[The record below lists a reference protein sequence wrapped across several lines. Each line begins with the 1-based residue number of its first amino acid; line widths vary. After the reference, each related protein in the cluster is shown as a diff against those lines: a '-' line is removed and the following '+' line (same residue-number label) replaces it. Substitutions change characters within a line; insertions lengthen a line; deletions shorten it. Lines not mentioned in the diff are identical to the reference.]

1 MNNYTSIFR
10 VGILDDLHNYFP
22 DLLYNSDRF
31 RSVQDVLRYIQR
43 GARTQFNPFEQGLR
57 EYNRNN
63 HVTQIPVVD
72 SRMTRDVSSEPQ
84 RVPFTTSNITV
95 PQQAPLTTSNMPETP
110 VRVRAAGISEAPSA
124 PIRRRPVTYYWAD
137 SLIPNRYE
145 NNLIDTSM
153 LTNLF
158 TMALNQNFTDVPVVP
173 TNQQVDTATT
183 LGTGGSTEP
192 CASVCVCVCVCVC
205 ILDNRLEKTQVG
217 GELRNGDAV
226 VLLNVAHHLHFISA
240 DKVNAHTF
248 ASIAACAPN
257 PMKVVFAIRRHLIV
271 DDYAD
276 SLNINAAG

>member
-63 HVTQIPVVD
+63 HIVQPTQIPVVD
-72 SRMTRDVSSEPQ
+72 SRITRDVSSEPQ
-84 RVPFTTSNITV
+84 RVSFTSSNMSV
-95 PQQAPLTTSNMPETP
+95 PQQVPLTTSNIPETP
-110 VRVRAAGISEAPSA
+110 VRVRAAAGTGEAPQTPA
-124 PIRRRPVTYYWAD
+124 PIRRRPMTYVWAD

-173 TNQQVDTATT
+173 TNDQVDSATT
-183 LGTGGSTEP
+183 LGRSDVAEP
-192 CASVCVCVCVCVC
+192 CAICQDVMENS
-205 ILDNRLEKTQVG
+205 Q
-217 GELRNGDAV
+217 
-226 VLLNVAHHLHFISA
+226 S
-240 DKVNAHTF
+240 
-248 ASIAACAPN
+248 
-257 PMKVVFAIRRHLIV
+257 IRR
-271 DDYAD
+271 
-276 SLNINAAG
+276 INRCQHAFHRSCIDTWFESGVTCPICRIDIRE

>member
-63 HVTQIPVVD
+63 HVTQIPIVD
-72 SRMTRDVSSEPQ
+72 SRTTYDVSGSTIPHH
-84 RVPFTTSNITV
+84 V
-95 PQQAPLTTSNMPETP
+95 PLTTSNIPETP
-110 VRVRAAGISEAPSA
+110 VRQRTATVAAVAGTGEAPAA
-124 PIRRRPVTYYWAD
+124 PIRRRPVYYWAD

-192 CASVCVCVCVCVC
+192 CAICQDAMEPSQPVRRINRCQHAFHRSC
-205 ILDNRLEKTQVG
+205 IDTWFESGVTCPICRV
-217 GELRNGDAV
+217 D
-226 VLLNVAHHLHFISA
+226 
-240 DKVNAHTF
+240 
-248 ASIAACAPN
+248 
-257 PMKVVFAIRRHLIV
+257 IR
-271 DDYAD
+271 D
-276 SLNINAAG
+276 

>member
-63 HVTQIPVVD
+63 YIVQPTQIPVVD
-72 SRMTRDVSSEPQ
+72 SRMTRDSQQVS
-84 RVPFTTSNITV
+84 FTSSNI
-95 PQQAPLTTSNMPETP
+95 PQQVPLTTSNMPETP
-110 VRVRAAGISEAPSA
+110 VRTRAAGTGETPQTPA
-124 PIRRRPVTYYWAD
+124 PIRRRPMTYVWAD

-173 TNQQVDTATT
+173 TNDQVDSATT
-183 LGTGGSTEP
+183 LGRSDVAEP
-192 CASVCVCVCVCVC
+192 CAICQDIMENS
-205 ILDNRLEKTQVG
+205 Q
-217 GELRNGDAV
+217 
-226 VLLNVAHHLHFISA
+226 S
-240 DKVNAHTF
+240 
-248 ASIAACAPN
+248 
-257 PMKVVFAIRRHLIV
+257 IRR
-271 DDYAD
+271 
-276 SLNINAAG
+276 INRCQHAFHRSCIDTWFESGVTCPICRIDIRE

>member
-22 DLLYNSDRF
+22 ELLYNSDRF

-43 GARTQFNPFEQGLR
+43 GARTNPFEQGLR

-72 SRMTRDVSSEPQ
+72 SRATYDISGSTVPQ
-84 RVPFTTSNITV
+84 RV
-95 PQQAPLTTSNMPETP
+95 PLTTSNMPETP
-110 VRVRAAGISEAPSA
+110 VRVRAAGTGEAPQTPA
-124 PIRRRPVTYYWAD
+124 PIRRRPMTYYWAD

-192 CASVCVCVCVCVC
+192 CAICQEAMELSQPVRRINRCHHAFHRSC
-205 ILDNRLEKTQVG
+205 IDTWFESGVTCPICRV
-217 GELRNGDAV
+217 D
-226 VLLNVAHHLHFISA
+226 
-240 DKVNAHTF
+240 
-248 ASIAACAPN
+248 
-257 PMKVVFAIRRHLIV
+257 IRE
-271 DDYAD
+271 
-276 SLNINAAG
+276 

>member
-63 HVTQIPVVD
+63 HITQIPVVD

-84 RVPFTTSNITV
+84 RVSFTSSNV
-95 PQQAPLTTSNMPETP
+95 SQQVPLTTSNLPETP
-110 VRVRAAGISEAPSA
+110 VRVRAAGTGEAPQTPA
-124 PIRRRPVTYYWAD
+124 PIRRRPMTYYWAD
-137 SLIPNRYE
+137 SLIPSRYE

-173 TNQQVDTATT
+173 TNQQVDAATT
-183 LGTGGSTEP
+183 LGMGGSTEP
-192 CASVCVCVCVCVC
+192 CAIC
-205 ILDNRLEKTQVG
+205 Q
-217 GELRNGDAV
+217 DAV
-226 VLLNVAHHLHFISA
+226 EPTQPVRRINRCQHAFHRSCIDTWFESGVTCPICRV
-240 DKVNAHTF
+240 D
-248 ASIAACAPN
+248 
-257 PMKVVFAIRRHLIV
+257 IRDR
-271 DDYAD
+271 
-276 SLNINAAG
+276 